1 MRIVISSHYS
11 LLHSIDATEQQLP
24 DIQAL
29 IKRWHPERI
38 RRIDRYIQLC
48 VAGGLNCVAGRQ
60 LPADTGVYLSSS
72 AGAVSTS
79 SAAMRH
85 IQRQGELPKPL
96 HFVNTLGNSAGYYL
110 TRLLQLNGNALLVS
124 DEELSFEAALLHA
137 GMDLLAGRI
146 STALVGG
153 FDEVAMPIAQH
164 LERLQA
170 PADTASLYEG
180 SHWLLLE
187 RQDDNHSPNQ
197 PHGELE
203 LPCYLRG
210 TGQLSQWLAQHPG
223 LPLQLSFR
231 PDADEC
237 ELLADREWQAFGGRA
252 LPHGVFSG
260 AALSALAGGGR
271 SAIHLSKKSGGSY
284 CAVMVSVLQSPE
296 PSL

>member
-11 LLHSIDATEQQLP
+11 LLHSIDAAEPQLP
-24 DIQAL
+24 DLQAL
-29 IKRWHPERI
+29 IQRWHPERI

-85 IQRQGELPKPL
+85 IQQQGELPKPL

-110 TRLLQLNGNALLVS
+110 TRLLQLNGNTLLVS

-153 FDEVAMPIAQH
+153 FDEVAIPIAQH
-164 LERLQA
+164 LERLRA

-187 RQDDNHSPNQ
+187 MQNNSQNPIT
-197 PHGELE
+197 GELE
-203 LPCYLRG
+203 LPCYLRDME
-210 TGQLSQWLAQHPG
+210 TLAQWLDQHIER
-223 LPLQLSFR
+223 PLQLSFR
-231 PDADEC
+231 PNAQERA
-237 ELLADREWQAFGGRA
+237 LLSNRQWQEFAGKA

-260 AALSALAGGGR
+260 AALNALVGGNQ
-271 SAIHLSKKSGGSY
+271 SAIHLSKKTGGSY
-284 CAVMVSVLQSPE
+284 CAVMVSFAESPA
-296 PSL
+296 PSV